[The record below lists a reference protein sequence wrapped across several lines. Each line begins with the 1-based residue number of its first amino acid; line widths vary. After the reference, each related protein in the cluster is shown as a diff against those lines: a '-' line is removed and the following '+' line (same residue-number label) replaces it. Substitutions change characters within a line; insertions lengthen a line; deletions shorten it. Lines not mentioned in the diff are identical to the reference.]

1 MCTYFKCFCF
11 KVCRKTPP
19 KKQQLYYYTLESQ
32 ILSTSQSRTEQLD
45 EISPS
50 GRKKVNEGE
59 APGMRAAVS
68 FVVKFKTQ
76 HCKLHSEGMKNEGLS
91 QINVFPP

>member
-1 MCTYFKCFCF
+1 MCTYFKDFCF
-11 KVCRKTPP
+11 KVCRK
-19 KKQQLYYYTLESQ
+19 KKTQLHYYTLESQ
-32 ILSTSQSRTEQLD
+32 ILSTSQSQTEQLD
-45 EISPS
+45 EISSS

-91 QINVFPP
+91 QTNVFPP

>member
-11 KVCRKTPP
+11 KVCRK
-19 KKQQLYYYTLESQ
+19 KKQLHYYTLESQ
-32 ILSTSQSRTEQLD
+32 IPSTSQSRTEQLD

-59 APGMRAAVS
+59 SPGMRAAVT

-91 QINVFPP
+91 QKKCFPP